1 MPGTQRHSGQAQR
14 EPESKLDSRFRGN
27 DGPGHQSC
35 HAAGHLRML
44 ANKFLDDPL
53 KLPAARDW
61 RNSYAYDMFRLSV
74 AKPMLSARI
83 CGICVRLLCV
93 SVPLWLLCLSAIP
106 AQTKNSSKTIA
117 ELERELAAHIRLL
130 SDWGGLTR
138 YGSENAELGP
148 PALGID
154 RVVFLGDEITEMW
167 GIGKAKFFPGKPY
180 LNRGISHQTT
190 PQMLV
195 RFRQDVISLKP
206 KVVVIQA
213 GLSDLAGYAG
223 PATEGTISENFMS
236 MTELAKA
243 HGIQVVLAS
252 LTPVCDCFKNLTE
265 RRPPGKIIGLN
276 GWLKSYSAQN
286 GFIYLDYYSALA
298 DGRAMKKELTVD
310 GLIPNDAGY
319 ERMAPLAEQ
328 AIAQALRKK
337 W

>member
-1 MPGTQRHSGQAQR
+1 MFHMSQPFIT
-14 EPESKLDSRFRGN
+14 KLDCGILVRVLCASVSLWLVSVWLV
-27 DGPGHQSC
+27 PAQST
-35 HAAGHLRML
+35 
-44 ANKFLDDPL
+44 N
-53 KLPAARDW
+53 AAR
-61 RNSYAYDMFRLSV
+61 
-74 AKPMLSARI
+74 
-83 CGICVRLLCV
+83 
-93 SVPLWLLCLSAIP
+93 
-106 AQTKNSSKTIA
+106 TIA
-117 ELERELAAHIRLL
+117 ELEQELAAHIRLL

-148 PALGID
+148 PAPGVE
-154 RVVFLGDEITEMW
+154 RVVFLGDEITETW
-167 GIGKAKFFPGKPY
+167 GTGKVKFFPGKPY

-213 GLSDLAGYAG
+213 GSSDLAGYAG

-252 LTPVCDCFKNLTE
+252 VTPVCDCFKNLTE

-276 GWLKSYSAQN
+276 SWLKGYAARSGSVYV
-286 GFIYLDYYSALA
+286 DYYSALV
-298 DGRAMKKELTVD
+298 DGRAMNKDLTVD
-310 GLIPNDAGY
+310 GLIPNDSGY

-328 AIAQALRKK
+328 AIAQALGKK
-337 W
+337 SEK